1 MAHRP
6 RAMLAAVGVSTCL
19 TGCAG
24 LAAPSPEA
32 LAGKRLQSAIDSAQ
46 ASAVISVAPGTY
58 STPLR
63 ITKPLV
69 LRGEDASRCVF
80 DVKANEPAVHVWN
93 AGRVSL
99 EDLTVR
105 WSLASTRSRPSMPA
119 AVAVENTEATLTNCR
134 IQAMGSGKRAPQAL
148 AATGRS
154 TVRFASG
161 QCDGFEFTVMF
172 VDQTEGEI
180 VDSVFRNAGHC
191 AITLHR
197 GSRATISRN
206 VICGSGYHGVRSS
219 GGHLDLTD
227 NLLAD
232 NRVSGAYL
240 GNKNA
245 HGIVRNNAFVGNG
258 QGIASYYRS
267 DVTIEHN
274 LFVGS
279 KYAGIG
285 TWDSC
290 PLTIRRNSF
299 VQNGSGVTRYVG
311 KTKLSP
317 ARLVLDSNHYWQNEK
332 DTVECEKSATAIT
345 GDPAFVSQKEG
356 DFTSSPSSALL
367 DDEGRSQAGLVQ
379 AEPIRELWQRW
390 KHAEGE

>member
-1 MAHRP
+1 
-6 RAMLAAVGVSTCL
+6 V
-19 TGCAG
+19 
-24 LAAPSPEA
+24 
-32 LAGKRLQSAIDSAQ
+32 
-46 ASAVISVAPGTY
+46 ASGTY

-63 ITKPLV
+63 IANPLV

-80 DVKANEPAVHVWN
+80 DVKANEPAIHICN
-93 AGRVSL
+93 AGKVSL
-99 EDLTVR
+99 ENLTIR
-105 WSLASTRSRPSMPA
+105 WSLASTRSRPDLPV

-134 IQAMGSGKRAPQAL
+134 IQAMGTGKRAPQAL

-154 TVRFASG
+154 ALRFASG
-161 QCDGFEFTVMF
+161 QCDGFEFTAMF
-172 VDQTEGEI
+172 VDQARGEI

-197 GSRATISRN
+197 GSRATISRS

-219 GGHLDLTD
+219 GGHLDLRD

-240 GNKNA
+240 GNRNA

-311 KTKLSP
+311 KTKMSP
-317 ARLVLDSNHYWQNEK
+317 ARLVLDSNHYWQNTE
-332 DTVECEKSATAIT
+332 DTVECEKSATALG
-345 GDPAFVSQKEG
+345 GDPLFVSQKEG
-356 DFTSSPSSALL
+356 DFTPSSNSTLL

-379 AEPIRELWQRW
+379 TEPIRELWQRW